1 MTVRNGRYTWY
12 IYPAQ
17 IDKEMEYVN
26 KVVKQHE
33 AWIRRLKDL
42 TLLQEENMENGTDK
56 AFEDRIVE
64 HFLFFK
70 TMYGFS
76 GLWDIFWMNILETYT
91 RKSLVNKKHN
101 RGI

>member
-1 MTVRNGRYTWY
+1 
-12 IYPAQ
+12 
-17 IDKEMEYVN
+17 MEYVN

-42 TLLQEENMENGTDK
+42 TLLQEENMEK
-56 AFEDRIVE
+56 RKEKEFEDRTVE
-64 HFLFFK
+64 HFPDQNHVCFLRII
-70 TMYGFS
+70 
-76 GLWDIFWMNILETYT
+76 DIFWMNILETYT